1 MGINVEVVGKVG
13 GCLLK
18 AVTTEDGKTHFES
31 DCLDKEAR
39 DKLNAIFEEEAVL
52 RVTPKAFIEEIPGIE
67 PAAPVTES

>member
-1 MGINVEVVGKVG
+1 MPEETVVIGKVG

-18 AVTTEDGKTHFES
+18 AKTTADGRTHFES

-52 RVTPKAFIEEIPGIE
+52 RVTPKAFLEEIPGIE
-67 PAAPVTES
+67 PVPEPTES